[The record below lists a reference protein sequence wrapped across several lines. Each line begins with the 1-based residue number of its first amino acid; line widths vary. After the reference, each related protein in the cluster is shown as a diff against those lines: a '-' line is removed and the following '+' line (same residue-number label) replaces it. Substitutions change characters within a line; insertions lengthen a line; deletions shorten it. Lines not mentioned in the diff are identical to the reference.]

1 MMKYVEVENWARK
14 QSYEHFKDYDQPFFS
29 ITANLD
35 ATELYRFC
43 KENNLSFSIATL
55 FCSIKAA
62 NEIREFRIRLINE
75 KPVEFDEIHAT
86 QTILN
91 DDETF
96 SFCYF
101 ENKQNIFDYDKS
113 GKIAVAKYKELKT
126 LDVENERIDLVYYS
140 VIPWISFT
148 SFKNAMKSD
157 KFQTVPR
164 IVFGKMFE
172 ENGKKLLPHSVEVHH
187 AVMDGIHVG
196 KYFEKIQQRFV
207 EPT

>member
-1 MMKYVEVENWARK
+1 MKYVDVENWARK
-14 QSYEHFKDYDQPFFS
+14 QSFEHFKNYDQPFFS

-35 ATELYRFC
+35 ATKLYNFC
-43 KENNLSFSIATL
+43 KENKLSFSIANL

-62 NEIREFRIRLINE
+62 NEIREFRIRLIDE

-101 ENKQNIFDYDKS
+101 ENKNDIFEYDRA
-113 GKIAVAKYKELKT
+113 GKIAVSKYKELKT
-126 LDVENERIDLVYYS
+126 LDVESERLDLIYYS

-148 SFKNAMKSD
+148 SFKNAITRD
-157 KFQTVPR
+157 RFQTVPR

-172 ENGKKLLPHSVEVHH
+172 ENGRKFLPQSVEVHH

-196 KYFEKIQQRFV
+196 KYFGKIQERFDA
-207 EPT
+207 PH